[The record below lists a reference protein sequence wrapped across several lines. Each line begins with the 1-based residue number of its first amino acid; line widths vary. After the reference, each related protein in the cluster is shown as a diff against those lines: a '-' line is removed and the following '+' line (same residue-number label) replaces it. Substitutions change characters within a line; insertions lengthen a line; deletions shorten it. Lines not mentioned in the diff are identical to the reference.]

1 MKTELP
7 LSDQNKKLLARA
19 LDSAVLL
26 DQQLNLLLDAYDFY
40 SDRYGISHPVQMKD
54 LQVSIKALGTIPR
67 LIALN
72 LVAWRTGVM
81 PDLSREGFE
90 LNVLN
95 ELVLHMNTLYRAF
108 TTEKIDLGIFS
119 TQLVSDCMRD
129 IKIANDTFSAAPV

>member
-1 MKTELP
+1 MKSELP

-40 SDRYGISHPVQMKD
+40 SDRYGVSHPVQMKD
-54 LQVSIKALGTIPR
+54 LQVSIKALGTIPHMV
-67 LIALN
+67 ALN
-72 LVAWRTGVM
+72 LVAWRVGMV

-95 ELVLHMNTLYRAF
+95 ELAIHMTTLYRAVKA
-108 TTEKIDLGIFS
+108 EKIDLGIFS
-119 TQLVSDCMRD
+119 VQLVSDCLRD
-129 IKIANDTFSAAPV
+129 LKIANDTFSTASA